1 MSEYNRPTNNT
12 YYDTPSDDEWQGMQE
27 FLKLPKT
34 VEFRDGET
42 AFLQETP
49 GGSLDVTGMFYQ
61 EMNDGDVSE
70 AIVTTE
76 SGSKYYLRD
85 GIMIDAK
92 KRVATDMYAQVKKQA
107 EMGYGGSSSSGEGLP
122 EVVLTVGEQC
132 RMPDRITSPVKDI
145 CYTYLHR
152 EYVKP
157 DQSAPENPFA
167 KFREVFEAAQKKLR
181 PEQTKQ
187 LEDLMERL
195 D

>member
-1 MSEYNRPTNNT
+1 MSEYNRPINNNT
-12 YYDTPSDDEWQGMQE
+12 YSDAPSDDAWQSMQE

-42 AFLQETP
+42 ASLQETP
-49 GGSLDVTGMFYQ
+49 GGSLDATGMFYQ
-61 EMNDGDVSE
+61 KMNNGAVSE

-85 GIMIDAK
+85 GIMVDAK
-92 KRVATDMYAQVKKQA
+92 RGMAIDMYARTKSQA
-107 EMGYGGSSSSGEGLP
+107 EVSHGGSSSGGEEFPG
-122 EVVLTVGEQC
+122 VMLTVGEQC

-152 EYVKP
+152 KYVKP

-181 PEQTKQ
+181 PEQTK
-187 LEDLMERL
+187 
-195 D
+195 